1 MEKNNINL
9 HIVDLNSPI
18 DKKKTRCCGKKMY
31 LKRITLPVVGLFA
44 LLKYYNLLN
53 YIYLPIVVFLV
64 SLSFFWNFPILILF
78 ANSKPFYYEDLFVD
92 NSHIKLLDINPTI
105 KRKFEIIFDS
115 TLIVSNSLFV
125 SALSDYWLYKID
137 AQESIFIIIGISGGI
152 LKFFQI
158 FNQLSGFLLLH
169 IIRYF
174 IMKNIRKNIVIKND
188 NKLLSNKINSK
199 TNKSYNGSNEINT
212 NSIELTEIT
221 TNNNIKLDI
230 HVSK

>member
-53 YIYLPIVVFLV
+53 YIYLPIAVFLV
-64 SLSFFWNFPILILF
+64 SLSFWNFPILILF

-105 KRKFEIIFDS
+105 KRKFEIIFDT

-174 IMKNIRKNIVIKND
+174 IMKNIREKF
-188 NKLLSNKINSK
+188 SNKK
-199 TNKSYNGSNEINT
+199 
-212 NSIELTEIT
+212 
-221 TNNNIKLDI
+221 
-230 HVSK
+230 

>member
-221 TNNNIKLDI
+221 THNNIKLDI
-230 HVSK
+230 PVSK